1 MSDTSQGPGWWLASD
16 GKWYAPELWTGPPAV
31 GPATVPWQA
40 QPQPAYPAQPAY
52 PVSPAPGPGP
62 GGYGT
67 APYGSNPTVP
77 YGHVAQRKVNG
88 LAIAALIC
96 GCGGFLFFVP
106 AVLGIIFGFVAR
118 SQIKRSNG
126 AQKGDGM
133 AIAGIIVGFGWVAI
147 LVLSIA
153 LGHTNTHTNGVVGAA
168 VLMGQRGLGGFS

>member
-1 MSDTSQGPGWWLASD
+1 VPSQ
-16 GKWYAPELWTGPPAV
+16 T
-31 GPATVPWQA
+31 Q
-40 QPQPAYPAQPAY
+40 QQPAYPAQPAY
-52 PVSPAPGPGP
+52 PVSPGPGPGP
-62 GGYGT
+62 GAYGN

-77 YGHVAQRKVNG
+77 YGQVAPRKANG

-96 GCGGFLFFVP
+96 GCGGFLLFVP

-126 AQKGDGM
+126 TQKGDGM

-153 LGHTNTHTNGVVGAA
+153 FGHANNHTNGVVGSA
-168 VLMGQRGLGGFS
+168 VLMGQIGLGGFS